1 MQKHKREENKGQT
14 PPNSQTTKTELE
26 LHTKPDPVKK
36 PSKQQLAFDELS
48 NENKILRM
56 RVKVKED
63 SIKFLRHLLSRQDAA
78 LEERSRIIN
87 DQRWL
92 VNWYVRKNG
101 KHLLQLH
108 PSHKN

>member
-14 PPNSQTTKTELE
+14 PPNSQTTKTELK

-56 RVKVKED
+56 RVKVK
-63 SIKFLRHLLSRQDAA
+63 KRQTLTATPSFTQK
-78 LEERSRIIN
+78 LII
-87 DQRWL
+87 L
-92 VNWYVRKNG
+92 
-101 KHLLQLH
+101 
-108 PSHKN
+108 